1 MTLMAQFLIQPLHTP
16 PPLHSPPA
24 GGSAKQARD
33 RRFQAILPLRG
44 KILNVERAD
53 DASLYKNRELA
64 DLIVA
69 LGLGPKGSDSG
80 LSGLRY
86 SKVVLLT
93 DADVDGAHIRT
104 LLLTFLFR
112 WGMWPGFGV
121 GLLVA
126 AGAGAGAGSTAP
138 GCRPIGPEARQARSA
153 AHELVRM
160 AETAGGRWH
169 QAQACV

>member
-1 MTLMAQFLIQPLHTP
+1 MGPGSMGLADAPAHAIIPAHHLP
-16 PPLHSPPA
+16 PSPHPT

-112 WGMWPGFGV
+112 WGLRA
-121 GLLVA
+121 GLGL
-126 AGAGAGAGSTAP
+126 
-138 GCRPIGPEARQARSA
+138 
-153 AHELVRM
+153 
-160 AETAGGRWH
+160 GRLWRLG
-169 QAQACV
+169 